1 MKKLIL
7 SIVFVVLLL
16 SSSLAVNSAYATKG
30 WVVSLTP
37 YKSHNGLNQI
47 GKTKVC
53 GDHICMPLEYE
64 NMKKALSGQKINTPY
79 FFQKLG
85 KIQ

>member
-7 SIVFVVLLL
+7 PIIFVVLLL
-16 SSSLAVNSAYATKG
+16 SSLVVNSAYATKG

-47 GKTKVC
+47 GKMKIC

-64 NMKKALSGQKINTPY
+64 NMKKSLSSQKINAPY